1 MYVKTKELGP
11 IGGRAPGMPP
21 PRSANANHDLL
32 LTLTDST
39 NNEIFT
45 VPMSVLVDSIYGDQH
60 NTIPLPG
67 GIQAAAPTTPLPMTM
82 LDSLTV
88 HAKMRYSPC
97 YLSTL
102 HQLNTLF
109 IDETTIM
116 FIC

>member
-1 MYVKTKELGP
+1 MNTYAKLSYNR
-11 IGGRAPGMPP
+11 I
-21 PRSANANHDLL
+21 L
-32 LTLTDST
+32 LTDST

-88 HAKMRYSPC
+88 HAKMRYSN
-97 YLSTL
+97 LSA
-102 HQLNTLF
+102 F
-109 IDETTIM
+109 ILQP
-116 FIC
+116 